1 MSAVRAKFMVS
12 SKTEALYSTNPP
24 VKMVTVKM
32 SPVGPTSR
40 KNPTTGSWEQVQNE
54 NSLFWNASPSGSLE
68 LGCIN
73 LVAADR
79 FELGKEYYLDFTPAP
94 TDPTSA

>member
-1 MSAVRAKFMVS
+1 
-12 SKTEALYSTNPP
+12 
-24 VKMVTVKM
+24 MVT
-32 SPVGPTSR
+32 T
-40 KNPTTGSWEQVQNE
+40 
-54 NSLFWNASPSGSLE
+54 SLFWNASPSGSLE